1 MLLIVAATDARLE
14 TVLDHMRLENA
25 HEFAACVAKFG
36 SAKYEVLADG
46 TTYDGHHAVEGFLAE
61 NKQAFPDFHFEPV
74 RISPAPEVVVVE
86 GRFQGT
92 HLGTWRGLPATGR
105 RVDFPMCLVFEFEG
119 DSMVNERIYMD
130 LGTPLRQLGV
140 AFDPNGTAF
149 KVVTAATHPVTLS
162 RALFSGLR
170 RRFSRQQD

>member
-1 MLLIVAATDARLE
+1 MLPIVSATDVRLE

-25 HEFAACVAKFG
+25 HDFPACAAKFG

-46 TTYDGHHAVEGFLAE
+46 TTYDGHDAVTGFLDE
-61 NKQAFPDFHFEPV
+61 NKRAFPDFHFEPV

-92 HLGTWRGLPATGR
+92 HLGPWRGLPPTGR
-105 RVDFPMCLVFEFEG
+105 KVDFPMCLVFEFEG

-140 AFDPNGTAF
+140 AFDPNSTAF
-149 KVVTAATHPVTLS
+149 KVVTATTHPVTLTK
-162 RALFSGLR
+162 ALFGSLR
-170 RRFSRQQD
+170 RRFSRKD